1 MKIKLHDKTFKKSI
15 PAEEIDKVIV
25 EMGAKMNKDLEGK
38 NPLFLCVLNGS
49 FMFASDLM
57 KEIKV
62 EGTEISFVKL
72 TSYAGTES
80 VGAVRELI
88 GLTENLEGRTVVILE
103 DIVDTGITMHS
114 TKATLSK
121 MNPEKI
127 FIATLFFK
135 PDALQR
141 ELKLDYV
148 GMEIPN
154 DFIVGRGLDYDG
166 LGRNYPD
173 LYSVCE
179 N

>member
-1 MKIKLHDKTFKKSI
+1 MSIKLHDRTFELSI
-15 PAEEIDKVIV
+15 PAADIDKVIA
-25 EMGAKMNKDLEGK
+25 EMGARMNKDLEGK

-57 KEIKV
+57 KEITV
-62 EGTEISFVKL
+62 QGTEISFVKL

-80 VGAVRELI
+80 VGTVRELI

-121 MNPEKI
+121 MNPDQI
-127 FIATLFFK
+127 LIASLFFK
-135 PDALQR
+135 PESLQR
-141 ELKLDYV
+141 ELTIDYI

-173 LYSVCE
+173 LYTVSE
-179 N
+179 D

>member
-1 MKIKLHDKTFKKSI
+1 MKIKLHDKTFGI
-15 PAEEIDKVIV
+15 TTPAAEIDKVIA
-25 EMGAKMNKDLEGK
+25 EMGAKMNKELAGK
-38 NPLFLCVLNGS
+38 RPLFLCVLNGS
-49 FMFASDLM
+49 FMFTSDLM
-57 KEIKV
+57 KHITV

-72 TSYAGTES
+72 TSYAGTQS
-80 VGAVRELI
+80 VGTVRELI

-121 MNPEKI
+121 MNPSEI
-127 FIATLFFK
+127 LIASLFFK
-135 PDALQR
+135 PDSLQR
-141 ELKLDYV
+141 DLTIDYV

-173 LYSVCE
+173 LYTVCE

>member
-1 MKIKLHDKTFKKSI
+1 MKIKLHDKTFALSV
-15 PAEEIDKVIV
+15 PAVDIDKVIA

-38 NPLFLCVLNGS
+38 RPLFLCVLNGS

-57 KEIKV
+57 KHIKV
-62 EGTEISFVKL
+62 DGTEISFVKL

-80 VGAVRELI
+80 VGTVRELI
-88 GLTENLEGRTVVILE
+88 GLTENLEGRTVVIME

-121 MNPEKI
+121 MNPDKI
-127 FIATLFFK
+127 LISTLFFK
-135 PDALQR
+135 PESLQR
-141 ELKLDYV
+141 ELTLDYV

-173 LYSVCE
+173 LYTLSE
-179 N
+179 D